1 MIEVTINVRNSGDE
15 PVLGLTGSN
24 IKFKTYPGGVEIG
37 SLTVYEQGIGTYVI
51 TGFTAWQKTQLFI
64 DGVLQN
70 WWGVQYTGEPSNQF
84 IDKTGDTMTGELNMG
99 SQVLSNPADPA
110 SGSHVGDRD
119 YNDLRYLN
127 RGVHETHENGID
139 FVGTLPKGYQY
150 SGEDP
155 VYLPPTNNFHLTP
168 KQYVD
173 SVIGYGI
180 SAGQN
185 LVIVDP
191 QRAADI
197 TGYVYRNIRD
207 AIDYAYTQSPGASN
221 RWVVLV
227 MPNKN
232 PDGYTTD
239 LTLYDY
245 IDLIGLDM
253 IKLSCSV
260 TRSGAMN
267 DKNCRLENFMIEL
280 TDKSISVKK
289 MRVVNCVFKVTED
302 NSVSNISVE
311 GSQLKDCGLFVFG
324 SGVAESIPHGGIY
337 NRFYNC
343 FGNYNISFNLNDQVI
358 DYNYNANAEYQY

>member
-1 MIEVTINVRNSGDE
+1 MIEVTINVRNSSDE

-51 TGFTAWQKTQLFI
+51 TGFTTWQKTQLFI

-70 WWGVQYTGEPSNQF
+70 WWGIQYTGEPSNQF
-84 IDKTGDTMTGELNMG
+84 IDKTGDTMTGTLDIG
-99 SQVLSNPADPA
+99 SQVLSNPLDPTD
-110 SGSHVGDRD
+110 GTHVGDRD
-119 YNDLRYLN
+119 YNDTRYLKLIGGSMQGNINMDSNYLYGVHEPASGDNVGDRNYNDLRYLN
-127 RGVHETHENGID
+127 SIQAG
-139 FVGTLPKGYQY
+139 
-150 SGEDP
+150 
-155 VYLPPTNNFHLTP
+155 NNIL
-168 KQYVD
+168 
-173 SVIGYGI
+173 
-180 SAGQN
+180 
-185 LVIVDP
+185 IVDP
-191 QRAADI
+191 HRLGDV
-197 TGYVYRNIRD
+197 TGYVYRGIRN
-207 AIDYAYTQSPGASN
+207 AIDYAQTQSPGANN

-227 MPNKN
+227 LPNKN

-245 IDLIGLDM
+245 IDLLGLNM

-267 DKNCRLENFMIEL
+267 DKNCRFENFMIEL
-280 TDKSISVKK
+280 TDRSISVKK
-289 MRVVNCVFKVTED
+289 MRVINCIFKVTED

-311 GSQLKDCGLFVFG
+311 GSQLKDCGLFLFG
-324 SGVAESIPHGGIY
+324 SGVVESIPHGGIY

-343 FGNYNISFNLNDQVI
+343 FGNYNISFDLNDQVI